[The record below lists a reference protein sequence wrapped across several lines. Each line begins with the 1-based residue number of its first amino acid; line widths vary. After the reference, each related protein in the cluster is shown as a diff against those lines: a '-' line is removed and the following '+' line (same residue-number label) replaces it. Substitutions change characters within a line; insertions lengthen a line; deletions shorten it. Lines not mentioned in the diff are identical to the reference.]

1 MCLLLPWLAIRSH
14 ELNEFRPQCALCS
27 VGGRGQ
33 EVREVSRRQPH
44 LNVGSTE
51 SRRKYTPG
59 RLFEEIWYVVL
70 WHYALTEYT
79 VG

>member
-1 MCLLLPWLAIRSH
+1 MPVAPLACHTVART
-14 ELNEFRPQCALCS
+14 EFRPQCALCS

-33 EVREVSRRQPH
+33 EVREINRLRPH